1 LTKKRFTAAMFAA
14 AAVAAVATSVA
25 LADPTSSHSGGAMAN
40 QTGVVRIDRNN
51 PQVAYVSGW
60 YSCPTGTQAHLF
72 VSVKQVASAKP
83 DSRLKEEG
91 SSGISSAWLERHFD
105 GEPTC
110 DGQKH
115 SGTWRI
121 TNDQSDQD
129 YEYGMGGPLIPGQ
142 VYVQFCWDELSLTPT
157 WHAYSEQFARASY

>member
-1 LTKKRFTAAMFAA
+1 MSKKRLSVAIVAA
-14 AAVAAVATSVA
+14 AALAVIAASVA

-40 QTGVVRIDRNN
+40 QTGVVRIDPSN

-60 YSCPTGTQAHLF
+60 YSCPAGTQAHLF
-72 VSVKQVASAKP
+72 VSVKQVAGGKP

-91 SSGISSAWLERHFD
+91 SSGISSAWLEKHFD
-105 GEPTC
+105 GQPTC
-110 DGQKH
+110 DGARH

-121 TNDQSDQD
+121 TNDMSDGD
-129 YEYGMGGPLIPGQ
+129 YEYGTGGALVPGQ